1 MEQEKMRIIAGKF
14 RGKRLLTP
22 KDSAIRPTT
31 DRLRESIFNALI
43 HRLGGFEGV
52 RVADIFAGT
61 GAFGI
66 EALSRG
72 ATFACF
78 VEKHRQ
84 SLDLIRQNV
93 DRFGIGGQAE
103 VLTADA
109 RNLPEAD
116 KPYDVIF
123 MDPPYG
129 QGLAGPTLES
139 LITSKWIAPVGLI
152 VVERE
157 EKDALDTPLGFEELK
172 CIRQG
177 KRRADILTPV

>member
-1 MEQEKMRIIAGKF
+1 MRIIAGEF
-14 RGKRLLTP
+14 RGRRLLTP
-22 KDSAIRPTT
+22 KDSAIRPTA
-31 DRLRESIFNALI
+31 DRLRESIFNALA
-43 HRLGGFEGV
+43 HRLGSFEGV

-72 ATFACF
+72 AAFACL

-84 SLDLIRQNV
+84 SLDLIRQNIN
-93 DRFGIGGQAE
+93 RFGMGGRTQ

-116 KPYDVIF
+116 KPYGLIF

-129 QGLAGPTLES
+129 RGLTGPTLES
-139 LITSKWIAPVGLI
+139 LIAAKWIAPAGLI

-157 EKDALDTPLGFEELK
+157 EKDGFDIPLRFEELK

-177 KRRADILTPV
+177 KRRAHILTPV